1 MEISKRNIRTASG
14 VIYEIENCHKMMNK
28 FDEKSEEYD
37 LVFKIW
43 VALARKASL
52 YAYEGDIVTV

>member
-1 MEISKRNIRTASG
+1 MEISKRNIRTVSG

-28 FDEKSEEYD
+28 FDEKSKEYA
-37 LVFKIW
+37 LAFKIL
-43 VALARKASL
+43 VSLSRKASL